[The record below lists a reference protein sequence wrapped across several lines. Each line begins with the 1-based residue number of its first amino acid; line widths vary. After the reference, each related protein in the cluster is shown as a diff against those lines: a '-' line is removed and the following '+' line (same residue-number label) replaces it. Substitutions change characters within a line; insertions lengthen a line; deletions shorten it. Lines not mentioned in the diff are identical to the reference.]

1 MRSQWIWRDPAGDGI
16 CTHSWDTRTPRAM
29 GRLQGVIAALWG
41 RHHRG
46 AVWEA
51 VWESITEEQSG
62 SLGRAEA
69 RQHCPGL
76 GAGVSG

>member
-1 MRSQWIWRDPAGDGI
+1 
-16 CTHSWDTRTPRAM
+16 M